1 MKLMRRLLL
10 FRHAEAIHSNRYR
23 DHERPLT
30 EAGRREAAHAGARLA
45 EFALPIDLVLASDS
59 QRTRETW
66 DNARAA
72 LKEAPETHFDR
83 KIYEA
88 ERHDLMEMVR
98 ALPDS
103 VKTLIL
109 VGHNPA
115 LAEFATHFAGRGE
128 SQPLKRLGRGLP
140 PSAVALFEIEGGE
153 WRKLRWGDGRLID
166 LWV

>member
-1 MKLMRRLLL
+1 MRRLIL
-10 FRHAEAIHSNRYR
+10 FRHAEAIHSSRYR

-30 EAGRREAAHAGARLA
+30 ETGHKEAAHAGGRLA
-45 EFALPIDLVLASDS
+45 ESALPIDLALVSDS

-66 DNARAA
+66 DHASTV
-72 LKEAPETHFDR
+72 LKEAPETRFER

-98 ALPDS
+98 ALPNS

-128 SQPLKRLGRGLP
+128 PHMLKRLGRGFP
-140 PSAVALFEIEGGE
+140 TSAIALFEIEGGE
-153 WRKLRWGDGRLID
+153 WRKTRWGDGKLVD